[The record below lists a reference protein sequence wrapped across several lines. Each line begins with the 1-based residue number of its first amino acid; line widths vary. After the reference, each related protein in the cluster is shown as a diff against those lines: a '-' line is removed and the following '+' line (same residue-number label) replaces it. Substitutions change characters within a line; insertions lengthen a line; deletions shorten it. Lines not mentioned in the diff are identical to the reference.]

1 MSAPK
6 SKAIAV
12 VAPAK
17 VNLYLHVVGRRSDG
31 YHLLDT
37 LMVFAELGDGV
48 TVETAG
54 KLTLETDGPFAAS
67 LPNDHDDNL
76 VMKAARALAQAA
88 GIRPRARIRL
98 TKNLPVS
105 AGLGSGSS
113 DAAATLKALS
123 RLWEIPDVAVDLP
136 ALALTLGAD
145 VPACLVAEPLF
156 VGGIGELL
164 TPAPRLPAVDMLLV
178 NPGVQLSTP
187 AVFGARRGGFNPEAR
202 FTEPPRDVREL
213 AELLKDR
220 ENDLAEAATRLSPV
234 VREMLGAIES
244 APGCR
249 LARMSGSGATCFGLF
264 DDAET
269 AGRAKDQLERYD
281 WWCAVTRFGGG

>member
-1 MSAPK
+1 MNARP
-6 SKAIAV
+6 SKTIAV

-37 LMVFAELGDGV
+37 LMVFTELGDGV
-48 TVETAG
+48 TVETAD
-54 KLTLETDGPFAAS
+54 KLTLETDGPFVGS
-67 LPNDHDDNL
+67 LPDDPDDNL
-76 VMKAARALAQAA
+76 VMKAARKLAEAA

-113 DAAATLKALS
+113 DAATTLKALT
-123 RLWEIPDVAVDLP
+123 RLWDIPGDKVDLP

-145 VPACLVAEPLF
+145 VPACLVAEPQF
-156 VGGIGELL
+156 VGGSGEEL
-164 TPAPRLPAVDMLLV
+164 TPAPGLPSVDILLV

-187 AVFGARRGGFNPEAR
+187 SVFGARRGGFNPDAR
-202 FTEPPRDVREL
+202 FTEAPRDVREL
-213 AELLKDR
+213 ADILKER
-220 ENDLAEAATRLSPV
+220 ENDLTEAAARLSPV
-234 VREMLGAIES
+234 VSEMIRATE
-244 APGCR
+244 ATPGCR

-269 AGRAKDQLERYD
+269 AERAKEQLERYD
-281 WWCAVTRFGGG
+281 WWCAVTKFGG

>member
-1 MSAPK
+1 MSAGAAK
-6 SKAIAV
+6 SIAV

-37 LMVFAELGDGV
+37 LMVFTELGDGL
-48 TVETAG
+48 TVETAN
-54 KLTLETDGPFAAS
+54 KLTLETDGPFVAS
-67 LPNDHDDNL
+67 LPDDHDDNL
-76 VMKAARALAQAA
+76 VMKAARKLAEAA

-123 RLWEIPDVAVDLP
+123 RLWDIASDKVDLP

-145 VPACLVAEPLF
+145 VPACLVAEPQF
-156 VGGIGELL
+156 VGGIGEEL
-164 TPAPRLPAVDMLLV
+164 TPAPRLPAVDILLV

-187 AVFGARRGGFNPEAR
+187 SVFGARRGGFSPDAR
-202 FTEPPRDVREL
+202 FTETPRDVRDL
-213 AELLKDR
+213 AVLLKER
-220 ENDLAEAATRLSPV
+220 ENDLTEAASRLSPI
-234 VREMLGAIES
+234 VRDVIGAIEKT
-244 APGCR
+244 PGCR

-269 AGRAKDQLERYD
+269 AERAKEQLERYD
-281 WWCAVTRFGGG
+281 WWCAVTKFGG